1 MLLTAGNVFCIDCVC
16 MGICTGHE
24 LSSRSLDLRRF
35 YIMMA
40 GRRSR
45 NSLFNSRYLW
55 RACRERAHNR
65 NKTKHYIFRKVKRQK
80 KNILL
85 LSRRLIKICHLNGF
99 KGGPSHPQAQCIP
112 HWAPASQGPVHLTTA
127 PHLGVNITK
136 ELVFGRVLLRGVL
149 RLDIV
154 RALIRVS
161 VVKNDPVLEMV
172 ITQWMHTVFLSAL
185 LFSPHTLFLTPCL
198 PTNLS
203 IYLCLSVVPVE

>member
-1 MLLTAGNVFCIDCVC
+1 
-16 MGICTGHE
+16 
-24 LSSRSLDLRRF
+24 
-35 YIMMA
+35 MMA

-65 NKTKHYIFRKVKRQK
+65 NKTKHYIFRKVIRQT
-80 KNILL
+80 KNMLL
-85 LSRRLIKICHLNGF
+85 LQKYKSRRLIKIYHLNSF
-99 KGGPSHPQAQCIP
+99 KGGPSHPQAQRIP
-112 HWAPASQGPVHLTTA
+112 QWAPTSQGPVRLTTA
-127 PHLGVNITK
+127 PLLGVIVTK

-185 LFSPHTLFLTPCL
+185 LFFPHSL
-198 PTNLS
+198 PHSLPS
-203 IYLCLSVVPVE
+203 YQPLHLSVSVSSSCGMTYKDVKLNIQTK

>member
-65 NKTKHYIFRKVKRQK
+65 NKTKHYIFRKVVRQK

-85 LSRRLIKICHLNGF
+85 LQKYKSGRLIKIYHLNSF
-99 KGGPSHPQAQCIP
+99 KGGPSHPQAQLIATTVGP
-112 HWAPASQGPVHLTTA
+112 HIAGPRPPDDGPAFRCH
-127 PHLGVNITK
+127 H
-136 ELVFGRVLLRGVL
+136 
-149 RLDIV
+149 
-154 RALIRVS
+154 
-161 VVKNDPVLEMV
+161 
-172 ITQWMHTVFLSAL
+172 
-185 LFSPHTLFLTPCL
+185 
-198 PTNLS
+198 
-203 IYLCLSVVPVE
+203 Y